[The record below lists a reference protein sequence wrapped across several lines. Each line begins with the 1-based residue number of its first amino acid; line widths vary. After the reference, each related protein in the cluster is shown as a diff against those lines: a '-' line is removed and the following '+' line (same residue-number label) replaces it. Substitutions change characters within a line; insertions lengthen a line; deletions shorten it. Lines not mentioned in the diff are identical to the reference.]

1 MTWKIVSDS
10 SCDLR
15 AASFHSGSVAFE
27 PVPLH
32 IQVGSRTFVDDGAL
46 SVPELLKAM
55 GAEKSAAST
64 SCPSPA
70 AFARAFE
77 SADRVVCIT
86 ISSQLSGTYHAAC
99 IGREM
104 ALEEHPEKKIFVLDS
119 RAASATCAL
128 LVRRAQALMEL
139 YDQGKV
145 VENIVFDITGNGGGN
160 TAYWANNIVAPFGG
174 TYEFREPRFIRDTPR
189 TRWWYQNADL
199 HPVEEYAAEYPLP
212 DFVEEMG
219 LDLYDWSVQHF
230 RCGDSTLPQE
240 LLQAKRWLLVDD
252 TVASASAVFTSFCL
266 NTGWATVVGTPTGS
280 YRPSGNPAMFAL
292 PNTGLIIRLDLCAT
306 PNREGQLGC
315 IYGLNPDILCER
327 NETPQEAWQR
337 AVESGM
343 V

>member
-46 SVPELLKAM
+46 SVPELLEAM

-128 LVRRAQALMEL
+128 LVRRAQALMEADPEADFEEVCGQL
-139 YDQGKV
+139 RQYQATLRTCFTLENFDNLIKGGRMRPIVGTLLHSLGIHVIADATPEGTIHVADKARGVNKTYRAITALMGASKDCAGAEV
-145 VENIVFDITGNGGGN
+145 VISHCENLEGAMALKRQIL
-160 TAYWANNIVAPFGG
+160 
-174 TYEFREPRFIRDTPR
+174 
-189 TRWWYQNADL
+189 ADL
-199 HPVEEYAAEYPLP
+199 PVNR
-212 DFVEEMG
+212 V
-219 LDLYDWSVQHF
+219 
-230 RCGDSTLPQE
+230 E
-240 LLQAKRWLLVDD
+240 LLSCRGL
-252 TVASASAVFTSFCL
+252 TSF
-266 NTGWATVVGTPTGS
+266 
-280 YRPSGNPAMFAL
+280 YAMEK
-292 PNTGLIIRLDLCAT
+292 GLIV
-306 PNREGQLGC
+306 G
-315 IYGLNPDILCER
+315 Y
-327 NETPQEAWQR
+327 
-337 AVESGM
+337 
-343 V
+343 